1 MCPVAA
7 TQQQAPRRERR
18 RDLVLAARRLFDE
31 RGMQEAPI
39 EAIAREVGIARG
51 LVYREFASKDELF
64 ALTVTSYLDELAGIL
79 ESAIGA
85 ADGPVSRLDAC
96 TRAYGGYCERFPA
109 FLDCSLSLMRQPARE
124 LRGTVSEAVW
134 LCLGQGMVLCIDQ
147 LAQILRD
154 GSEAGA
160 FTVEDPDYLANV
172 LWTQML
178 GAMHLARLG
187 IGLRNLA
194 PGMPGVF
201 PVAADEVVRTSVA
214 SAMATVGATQA

>member
-1 MCPVAA
+1 VGA
-7 TQQQAPRRERR
+7 TSQHAPRSARR
-18 RDLVLAARRLFDE
+18 QELVLAARHLFDA

-79 ESAIGA
+79 RSAIGA
-85 ADGPVSRLDAC
+85 ANDPVSRLDSC
-96 TRAYGGYCERFPA
+96 TRAYGDYCERFPA

-124 LRGTVSEAVW
+124 LRKTVSEAVW
-134 LCLGQGMVLCIDQ
+134 LRLGQGMVVCIDQ

-154 GSEAGA
+154 GSESGA

-194 PGMPGVF
+194 PGVPGLF
-201 PVAADEVVRTSVA
+201 AVAADQVVQTSVA
-214 SAMATVGATQA
+214 SAMATVGATQQ

>member
-1 MCPVAA
+1 MAPVAA
-7 TQQQAPRRERR
+7 TPQHAPRSERR
-18 RDLVLAARRLFDE
+18 RDLVSAARRLFDE

-39 EAIAREVGIARG
+39 ETIARDVGIARG

-64 ALTVTSYLDELAGIL
+64 ALTVTSYLDELAEIL
-79 ESAIGA
+79 EAAIGA
-85 ADGPVSRLDAC
+85 VNGPVSRLEAC
-96 TRAYGGYCERFPA
+96 THAYGGYCERFPA

-124 LRGTVSEAVW
+124 LRETVSEAVW
-134 LCLGQGMVLCIDQ
+134 LRLGQGMIRCIDQ

-154 GSEAGA
+154 GRDDGTFA
-160 FTVEDPDYLANV
+160 VEDPDYLANV

-201 PVAADEVVRTSVA
+201 TVAADDVVRTSVA
-214 SAMATVGATQA
+214 SAMATVGATHT

>member
-1 MCPVAA
+1 MAGTP
-7 TQQQAPRRERR
+7 QQAPRSERR

-39 EAIAREVGIARG
+39 ETIARDVGIARG

-64 ALTVTSYLDELAGIL
+64 ALTVTSYLDELAEIL
-79 ESAIGA
+79 ESAIA
-85 ADGPVSRLDAC
+85 EAKDPVSRLEAC
-96 TRAYGGYCERFPA
+96 THAYGGYCERFPA

-124 LRGTVSEAVW
+124 LRETVSEAVW
-134 LCLGQGMVLCIDQ
+134 LRLGQGMVLCIDQ

-154 GSEAGA
+154 GGEAGV
-160 FTVEDPDYLANV
+160 FVVEDPDYLANV

-187 IGLRNLA
+187 IGLRHLA
-194 PGMPGVF
+194 PGVPGVF
-201 PVAADEVVRTSVA
+201 NVAADDVIRTTVA
-214 SAMATVGATQA
+214 SAMATVGAARD

>member
-1 MCPVAA
+1 MSAI
-7 TQQQAPRRERR
+7 QQQAPRSARR
-18 RDLVLAARRLFDE
+18 QELVLAARRLFDK

-39 EAIAREVGIARG
+39 ETIARDVGIARG

-79 ESAIGA
+79 EAAIGA
-85 ADGPVSRLDAC
+85 AKDPVSRLEAC
-96 TRAYGGYCERFPA
+96 THAYGGYCERFPA

-124 LRGTVSEAVW
+124 LQNTVSEAVW
-134 LCLGQGMVLCIDQ
+134 LRLGQGMVLCIDQ
-147 LAQILRD
+147 LAEILRD
-154 GSEAGA
+154 GADAGV

-187 IGLRNLA
+187 IGLRSLA
-194 PGMPGVF
+194 PGVPGVF
-201 PVAADEVVRTSVA
+201 SVAADEVVRTTVA
-214 SAMATVGATQA
+214 SAMATVGAKRA

>member
-1 MCPVAA
+1 MAA

-18 RDLVLAARRLFDE
+18 RELVLAARRLFDE

-39 EAIAREVGIARG
+39 ETIAREVGIARG

-79 ESAIGA
+79 ESAIRA

-96 TRAYGGYCERFPA
+96 MRAYGGYCERFPA

-124 LRGTVSEAVW
+124 LRETVSEAVW
-134 LCLGQGMVLCIDQ
+134 LRLGRGMVLCIDQ

-154 GSEAGA
+154 GSEAGT
-160 FTVEDPDYLANV
+160 FTVGDPDYLANV

-194 PGMPGVF
+194 PGVPGVF
-201 PVAADEVVRTSVA
+201 AVAADEVVETSVA

>member
-1 MCPVAA
+1 MAPPRK
-7 TQQQAPRRERR
+7 QAPRSERR
-18 RDLVLAARRLFDE
+18 RELVLAARRLFDE

-64 ALTVTSYLDELAGIL
+64 ALTVTSYLDELAGDPRGGDRRR
-79 ESAIGA
+79 AT
-85 ADGPVSRLDAC
+85 DPVSRLEAC
-96 TRAYGGYCERFPA
+96 THAYGGYCERFPA

-124 LRGTVSEAVW
+124 LQETVSEAVW
-134 LCLGQGMVLCIDQ
+134 LRLGQGMVLCIDQ

-154 GSEAGA
+154 GSEAGV

-194 PGMPGVF
+194 PGVPGVF
-201 PVAADEVVRTSVA
+201 TVAADDVVRTSVA
-214 SAMATVGATQA
+214 SAMATVGATRA

>member
-1 MCPVAA
+1 MPA
-7 TQQQAPRRERR
+7 TQQQAPRSERR
-18 RDLVLAARRLFDE
+18 RELVLAARRLFDE

-79 ESAIGA
+79 ESAIRA

-96 TRAYGGYCERFPA
+96 MRAYGGYCERFPA

-124 LRGTVSEAVW
+124 LRETVSEAVW
-134 LCLGQGMVLCIDQ
+134 LRLGQGMVLCIDQ

-194 PGMPGVF
+194 PGVPGVF
-201 PVAADEVVRTSVA
+201 PVAAHEVIRTSVA

>member
-1 MCPVAA
+1 MGA
-7 TQQQAPRRERR
+7 TSQQAPRSARR
-18 RDLVLAARRLFDE
+18 QELVLAARRLFDE

-39 EAIAREVGIARG
+39 ETIARDVGIARG

-79 ESAIGA
+79 EAAIGA
-85 ADGPVSRLDAC
+85 VDDPVSRLDAC
-96 TRAYGGYCERFPA
+96 TRAYGDYCERFPA

-124 LRGTVSEAVW
+124 LRATVSESVW
-134 LCLGQGMVLCIDQ
+134 LRLGQGMVLCIDH
-147 LAQILRD
+147 LSQILRD
-154 GSEAGA
+154 GADSGA

-187 IGLRNLA
+187 IGLRTLA
-194 PGMPGVF
+194 PGVPGVF
-201 PVAADEVVRTSVA
+201 TVAADDVVRTSVA
-214 SAMATVGATQA
+214 SAMATVGAARA

>member
-1 MCPVAA
+1 MAGTP
-7 TQQQAPRRERR
+7 QQAPRSERR

-39 EAIAREVGIARG
+39 ETIARDVGIARG

-64 ALTVTSYLDELAGIL
+64 ALTVTSYLDELAEIL
-79 ESAIGA
+79 ESAIA
-85 ADGPVSRLDAC
+85 EAKDPVSRLEAC
-96 TRAYGGYCERFPA
+96 THAYGGYCERFPA

-124 LRGTVSEAVW
+124 LRKTVSEAVW
-134 LCLGQGMVLCIDQ
+134 LRLGQGTVLCIDQ

-154 GSEAGA
+154 GGEAGV
-160 FTVEDPDYLANV
+160 FVVEDPDYLANV

-187 IGLRNLA
+187 IGLRHLA
-194 PGMPGVF
+194 PGVPGVF
-201 PVAADEVVRTSVA
+201 DVAAADVIRTSVA
-214 SAMATVGATQA
+214 SAMATVDAAHA